1 VPRFDFFLETTD
13 QPVTP
18 EHPVWHLPLPSNRTW
33 NEQAV
38 SADAV
43 KTPSVGGYL
52 HAVRLFLEGPARN
65 AIDQNLAQN
74 GAGPSDPESFR
85 IHLAKHGNFY
95 HPARVTAHFGGRT
108 WLQWVVNVA
117 VSTAGNSLIRRE
129 YDLLEK
135 LFQQYR
141 PAYVPKVHAFA
152 EVPIGGGLRLPMF
165 LGEWFSG
172 YHEFHLTRSTPGG
185 EQRLVLWDPENGSR
199 FLSRGQAE
207 DLYRRTAHIL
217 AHYFNPGT
225 FECIGAWHHAA
236 GDFVAR
242 LSGSGVDVRLVSVRE
257 YRSLLRTGH
266 SEPDAAPGIRLLME
280 ALLLF
285 LLQVSIRMRLDRLD
299 GVGQIGW
306 SGPAAVD
313 GTVLGVVE
321 AVAEK
326 PAPSG
331 TRLDLLFRRYLA
343 SSTEEDLLDMCR
355 DIAAKTIN
363 LDSPEWP
370 LVESRLPEHAA
381 DLAEAIRRL

>member
-1 VPRFDFFLETTD
+1 
-13 QPVTP
+13 
-18 EHPVWHLPLPSNRTW
+18 
-33 NEQAV
+33 
-38 SADAV
+38 
-43 KTPSVGGYL
+43 
-52 HAVRLFLEGPARN
+52 
-65 AIDQNLAQN
+65 
-74 GAGPSDPESFR
+74 
-85 IHLAKHGNFY
+85 
-95 HPARVTAHFGGRT
+95 
-108 WLQWVVNVA
+108 
-117 VSTAGNSLIRRE
+117 
-129 YDLLEK
+129 
-135 LFQQYR
+135 
-141 PAYVPKVHAFA
+141 
-152 EVPIGGGLRLPMF
+152 MF